1 MIFLID
7 FQYLRYYNTIVI
19 ICKMYVIYVLHI
31 NLIYQEITMYINYD
45 YYRIFYYVATYQNI
59 SQAAKELLS
68 NQPNLTRT
76 IKKLEDELGCPL
88 FLRSRKGMKLTPEG
102 ERLYEHIRIA
112 IEHIDAGESEITESR
127 NLQNGTVYIAASEVA
142 LRCLL
147 LPVLKKYR
155 LLYPG
160 IHIRVSNHS
169 TPQAIEALR
178 CGSADIAVVT
188 TPTVHAASLVETNVK
203 PIKEVAVCSPY
214 FSNLS
219 GRRIALSE
227 LTKFPLISLGK
238 DTKSFEFYS
247 ALFTTHGLTYK
258 PDIEA
263 FTADQILPMVEADLG
278 IGFVPEEFL
287 RNENGVFKID
297 LKETIPDRNIVLI
310 KRKEQPL
317 SVAAKELERMI
328 LENVEENN

>member
-1 MIFLID
+1 M
-7 FQYLRYYNTIVI
+7 
-19 ICKMYVIYVLHI
+19 CKMYVIYVLHI
-31 NLIYQEITMYINYD
+31 NSICWENEMYINYD
-45 YYRIFYYVATYQNI
+45 YYRVFYYVAKYRNV
-59 SQAAKELLS
+59 SQAAKLLLN

-76 IKKLEDELGCPL
+76 IKKLESELGCPL

-155 LLYPG
+155 LFYPG
-160 IHIRVSNHS
+160 IHVRISNHS

-178 CGSADIAVVT
+178 NGTADIAVVT
-188 TPTVHAASLVETNVK
+188 TPTVHTASLIETPVK
-203 PIKEVAVCSPY
+203 PIKEVAVCSSY
-214 FSNLS
+214 FSQLFGKRISLSNL
-219 GRRIALSE
+219 
-227 LTKFPLISLGK
+227 TDFPLISLGK

-247 ALFTTHGLTYK
+247 AFFTTHGVTYK

-287 RNENGVFKID
+287 RGENGVFKID
-297 LKETIPDRNIVLI
+297 LTETIPERNIVLI

-317 SVAAKELERMI
+317 SMAAKELERMI
-328 LENVEENN
+328 LEHTVK

>member
-1 MIFLID
+1 
-7 FQYLRYYNTIVI
+7 
-19 ICKMYVIYVLHI
+19 
-31 NLIYQEITMYINYD
+31 MYISYD
-45 YYRIFYYVATYQNI
+45 YYRVFYYVAKYGNV
-59 SQAAKELLS
+59 SQAAKLLLN

-76 IKKLEDELGCPL
+76 IKKLEGELGCPL
-88 FLRSRKGMKLTPEG
+88 FYRSRQGMKLTPEG
-102 ERLYEHIRIA
+102 ERLFEHIRIA
-112 IEHIDAGESEITESR
+112 IEHIDAGESEITENR

-169 TPQAIEALR
+169 TPQAIDALKE
-178 CGSADIAVVT
+178 GTADIAIVT
-188 TPTVHAASLVETNVK
+188 TPTVHSASLVETVVR
-203 PIKEVAVCSPY
+203 PITEVAVCSPI
-214 FSNLS
+214 F
-219 GRRIALSE
+219 SE
-227 LTKFPLISLGK
+227 LTNKQISLSDLQSYPLISLGTK
-238 DTKSFEFYS
+238 TKSFEFYS
-247 ALFTTHGLTYK
+247 ALFTTHDLSYK

-287 RNENGVFKID
+287 RDSDIACKID
-297 LKETIPDRNIVLI
+297 LKETIPERNIVLI

-317 SVAAKELERMI
+317 SVAAKELMRMI
-328 LENVEENN
+328 LEYTDI

>member
-1 MIFLID
+1 
-7 FQYLRYYNTIVI
+7 
-19 ICKMYVIYVLHI
+19 
-31 NLIYQEITMYINYD
+31 MYISYD
-45 YYRIFYYVATYQNI
+45 YYRIFYYVAKYGNL
-59 SQAAKELLS
+59 SQAAKLLLN
-68 NQPNLTRT
+68 NQPNMTRT
-76 IKKLEDELGCPL
+76 IKKLEGELGCPL
-88 FLRSRKGMKLTPEG
+88 FLRSKKGMKLTPEG

-112 IEHIDAGESEITESR
+112 IEHIDEGESELTENR

-169 TPQAIEALR
+169 TPQAITALME
-178 CGSADIAVVT
+178 GSADIAVVT
-188 TPTVHAASLVETNVK
+188 SPTVHTASLVEKPVK
-203 PIKEVAVCSPY
+203 PIKEIAVCSLY
-214 FSNLS
+214 FK
-219 GRRIALSE
+219 E
-227 LTKFPLISLGK
+227 LTNKQVTLEELTEFPLISLGK

-247 ALFTTHGLTYK
+247 ALFTMHGLSYK

-278 IGFVPEEFL
+278 VGFVPEEFL
-287 RNENGVFKID
+287 RGRTDICRINLNE
-297 LKETIPDRNIVLI
+297 EIPKRNIVLI
-310 KRKEQPL
+310 KRKKQPL

-328 LENVEENN
+328 SEHAS